1 MNEFIVLKGFRKMGT
16 GWEGMMSEFMTFL
29 SYVGILLWNFTL
41 VTYFSTWVLKV
52 LGIERDQQ

>member
-29 SYVGILLWNFTL
+29 SYVGILHWTFYTGDIFKHLSIA
-41 VTYFSTWVLKV
+41 ST
-52 LGIERDQQ
+52 RC